1 MMFPNPLNNPLIVK
15 TVLSKA
21 QEELNESLRFRKKQ
35 FQNPNLYMW
44 VEIDEKLMIPFVCLK
59 NESAENLVRLNAEEL
74 LNDKDIKDQ
83 LKKIPAIVRPFIN
96 FKKIVPEMNQIL
108 IQKLGTYRFIK
119 IEEGSKTAYLEIWNR
134 EKAIIKN
141 ISLNDIFG
149 LD

>member
-74 LNDKDIKDQ
+74 LNDKDIKEQ

-96 FKKIVPEMNQIL
+96 FKKIVVNCFWRKKSFYSSDIF
-108 IQKLGTYRFIK
+108 KK
-119 IEEGSKTAYLEIWNR
+119 KT
-134 EKAIIKN
+134 KKKGGKN
-141 ISLNDIFG
+141 IENKYI
-149 LD
+149 